1 MSGGAPWDLD
11 ALDPSTPWFFNALG
25 PFTSLVP
32 STPWPLQLPGHTQ
45 VSLHNSALINMDADP
60 TGGFKKLNFLLQSP
74 PFPPETFNNLL
85 LL

>member
-1 MSGGAPWDLD
+1 MHKPCGHITLILIMGGIDSTEMSI
-11 ALDPSTPWFFNALG
+11 
-25 PFTSLVP
+25 LV
-32 STPWPLQLPGHTQ
+32 LMVVFGCCLQ
-45 VSLHNSALINMDADP
+45 VSLHNNALINMDTDP

>member
-1 MSGGAPWDLD
+1 MSVSEWRCL
-11 ALDPSTPWFFNALG
+11 FVG
-25 PFTSLVP
+25 PP
-32 STPWPLQLPGHTQ
+32 PAQ
-45 VSLHNSALINMDADP
+45 VSLHNSALINMDSDP